1 MTIKDFSRHI
11 KSSGGSSQ
19 LAVQLVRYVRYKIA
33 DFVGIITNNLKI

>member
-1 MTIKDFSRHI
+1 MTIKDLSRRI

-19 LAVQLVRYVRYKIA
+19 LAVLLVRYKIA